1 MRGTVSL
8 SRVLAVIS
16 LLCLGS
22 LAFLGCS
29 SGGNS
34 LSSTPGGDDSIISP
48 DPLLLTTTIQGPTDP
63 TAADIAAAVVKPD
76 DVEEGD
82 ATFHPISF
90 NMPGGRLLDLQG
102 SNPAIDVDFDC
113 DNDVDG
119 AIPLFLGDKHKSI
132 FTKDLAILPKG
143 NNTFKLSPDSF
154 IAAYLPKNGT
164 VDSNFC
170 VKVTDLCVKFTVL
183 DDEDVRVIPIPTW
196 TLPVSFDMCLNTDTN
211 GRSVIKGSKL
221 ILRWD
226 PSKGSI
232 PPEDENGNLTAWIHA
247 NFYLGDKLVL
257 STTDCSPI
265 EGDCNTVTFKGDHCA
280 EFNRVDFCIDLRQ
293 KHTDNPNDNVSF

>member
-8 SRVLAVIS
+8 SRVLAGLS
-16 LLCLGS
+16 LLTLGS

-34 LSSTPGGDDSIISP
+34 LSNTPGDGTNITP
-48 DPLLLTTTIQGPTDP
+48 DPLLLTTTIKGPTDP

-82 ATFHPISF
+82 ATFHPICF

-102 SNPAIDVDFDC
+102 SNPAIDVDFGC

-119 AIPLFLGDKHKSI
+119 AIPLFLGDKHQSI

-143 NNTFKLSPDSF
+143 DNIFKLSPDSF

-164 VDSNFC
+164 VDSNYC

-183 DDEDVRVIPIPTW
+183 DDEDAQVIPNW
-196 TLPVSFDMCLNTDTN
+196 TLPISFDMCLNTDTN

-232 PPEDENGNLTAWIHA
+232 PPEDINGNLTARIHA
-247 NFYLGDKLVL
+247 KFFIDDKLVL
-257 STTDCSPI
+257 RTTDVSPI

-280 EFNRVDFCIDLRQ
+280 EFNRVEFCIDLRQ
-293 KHTDNPNDNVSF
+293 AHTDNPSDTID